1 MKKIIVT
8 IEITDSS
15 AEEREMNEKKEEL
28 YTVLMEA
35 LKKALVTDG
44 LFDIEVYR
52 TAPELAKVICSM
64 LD

>member
-8 IEITDSS
+8 IEVDDKS
-15 AEEREMNEKKEEL
+15 AEDREKKEEL
-28 YTVLMEA
+28 YTVLIGA

-44 LFDIEVYR
+44 LYDTEVYK